1 MDLHTATIV
10 FFLGLGVSFFSGF
23 LGIGG
28 GIIMAP
34 ALLYLLPLLG
44 GVGLDMKAVTGL
56 TITQGLFACLSGA
69 IRHGRY
75 SFVSRSLVIY
85 MGSAIL
91 ISALTGAVISRSM
104 HNNVLVGIFAA
115 LALVAAVL
123 MFIPQPQRD
132 EEVPLDEVRFNKA
145 AAVGVA
151 VLVGLLGGMV
161 GQGGSFILIPLML
174 FVLKIPTRIAL
185 GSNLAIVFI
194 SSAAGFTGKFA
205 TGQVPLV
212 LALVLVLGALPG
224 AQIGG
229 YVSKRTQPRVLRMVL
244 ACVIAFAAARMWY
257 DIFTNGF

>member
-1 MDLHTATIV
+1 MDLYNVAVI

-28 GIIMAP
+28 GIIMTP
-34 ALLYLLPLLG
+34 ALLYLLPAVG
-44 GVGLDMKAVTGL
+44 GAGLDMKTVTGL

-69 IRHGRY
+69 IRHGKY
-75 SFVSRSLVIY
+75 SFVSRPLVIY

-91 ISALTGAVISRSM
+91 ASALTGAIISRWV
-104 HNNVLVGIFAA
+104 HNNVLVGIFASLA
-115 LALVAAVL
+115 LAAAVL
-123 MFIPQPQRD
+123 MFIPQRRRD
-132 EEVPLDEVRFNKA
+132 DEVSLDEVNFRRGSAIAVA
-145 AAVGVA
+145 AM
-151 VLVGLLGGMV
+151 VGLLGGMV

-194 SSAAGFTGKFA
+194 SSAAGFAGKIA
-205 TGQVPLV
+205 TGQVPL
-212 LALVLVLGALPG
+212 LLAAALVVGALPG

-229 YVSKRTQPRVLRMVL
+229 YVSKRTRPVILRVIL